1 MRNRGTPGRT
11 MLEHGVQDNQ
21 QLTHTGCESQ
31 LLGLT
36 RRQQALIEDPD
47 DWVVAA
53 GRQRPHVQSAA
64 NSGASTPDGAFAPQ
78 STAVS
83 VEGSHTN
90 QGSDLTTVQ
99 RAQLRQVCQES
110 QRELFSH
117 AGNSAQEILSLSPHR
132 TLVQSL
138 PQFLIQVVQLL
149 LQPGY
154 VSLDARTEGS
164 GGSAQA
170 VFLRHQ
176 HGHDLVSAGD
186 QRIEGLGL
194 GVPQGAHRRTND
206 LGEVSQDL
214 RHPERR
220 SWPASRWPW
229 QSLALGGD

>member
-1 MRNRGTPGRT
+1 MRGLKRLATNAPMYRAARTP
-11 MLEHGVQDNQ
+11 
-21 QLTHTGCESQ
+21 
-31 LLGLT
+31 
-36 RRQQALIEDPD
+36 
-47 DWVVAA
+47 
-53 GRQRPHVQSAA
+53 
-64 NSGASTPDGAFAPQ
+64 GASTPDGTFAPQ
-78 STAVS
+78 RAAVS

-117 AGNSAQEILSLSPHR
+117 AGNSAQEILFLSPHR

-164 GGSAQA
+164 GGSVQA

-194 GVPQGAHRRTND
+194 GVSKRAHGRAD
-206 LGEVSQDL
+206 CFGEVSQD
-214 RHPERR
+214 RR
-220 SWPASRWPW
+220 VQSVGLGQLPGGPW
-229 QSLALGGD
+229 RSLAPGAG

>member
-1 MRNRGTPGRT
+1 M
-11 MLEHGVQDNQ
+11 
-21 QLTHTGCESQ
+21 TG
-31 LLGLT
+31 LWRL
-36 RRQQALIEDPD
+36 
-47 DWVVAA
+47 
-53 GRQRPHVQSAA
+53 
-64 NSGASTPDGAFAPQ
+64 
-78 STAVS
+78 AVS
-83 VEGSHTN
+83 APMYRAPRTRARPPQTVRLPRRVPLSRVEGSHTN

-110 QRELFSH
+110 QRAKLFSH
-117 AGNSAQEILSLSPHR
+117 AGNSAQEILFLSPHR

-164 GGSAQA
+164 GGSVQA

-194 GVPQGAHRRTND
+194 GVPQGAHGRTSD
-206 LGEVSQDL
+206 LGMK
-214 RHPERR
+214 
-220 SWPASRWPW
+220 
-229 QSLALGGD
+229 

>member
-99 RAQLRQVCQES
+99 RAQLRKVCQES

-117 AGNSAQEILSLSPHR
+117 AGNSAQEILSLSRHTGLWCR
-132 TLVQSL
+132 VCRS
-138 PQFLIQVVQLL
+138 
-149 LQPGY
+149 
-154 VSLDARTEGS
+154 SSSRS
-164 GGSAQA
+164 SNSCSSQA
-170 VFLRHQ
+170 
-176 HGHDLVSAGD
+176 
-186 QRIEGLGL
+186 
-194 GVPQGAHRRTND
+194 T
-206 LGEVSQDL
+206 
-214 RHPERR
+214 
-220 SWPASRWPW
+220 
-229 QSLALGGD
+229 

>member
-117 AGNSAQEILSLSPHR
+117 AGNSAQEILSLATQDFGAESAAVPH
-132 TLVQSL
+132 
-138 PQFLIQVVQLL
+138 
-149 LQPGY
+149 PGRPTPAP
-154 VSLDARTEGS
+154 ARLRELGCAD
-164 GGSAQA
+164 GGIWRQCPDGFSQTPAWS
-170 VFLRHQ
+170 RP
-176 HGHDLVSAGD
+176 
-186 QRIEGLGL
+186 
-194 GVPQGAHRRTND
+194 GVCGR
-206 LGEVSQDL
+206 
-214 RHPERR
+214 PEN
-220 SWPASRWPW
+220 
-229 QSLALGGD
+229 

>member
-31 LLGLT
+31 LLELT

-64 NSGASTPDGAFAPQ
+64 NSGASTPDGAFAPR

-138 PQFLIQVVQLL
+138 PQFLIQVRPTPAPARLRELGCADGGIWRQC
-149 LQPGY
+149 PGGF
-154 VSLDARTEGS
+154 SQTPAWSRP
-164 GGSAQA
+164 
-170 VFLRHQ
+170 
-176 HGHDLVSAGD
+176 
-186 QRIEGLGL
+186 
-194 GVPQGAHRRTND
+194 GVCGR
-206 LGEVSQDL
+206 
-214 RHPERR
+214 PEN
-220 SWPASRWPW
+220 
-229 QSLALGGD
+229 